1 MLRKLTMEG
10 KQYVAGLFL
19 FIAVMPLLIIEAL
32 QRRRLFDSFPR
43 MSQYFYVRVYYE
55 DTDAGGRVY
64 YANYLKFA
72 ERART
77 EILRSLGI
85 EQMEL
90 LRDHGT
96 GFVVRKC
103 SIEYFKPAML
113 DDLLTIESS
122 VHDITKAVLVM
133 QQTIKKGDETLVTI
147 EVKLAVIRAEDGR
160 VARIPDHVFA
170 ALENLTSGDL

>member
-1 MLRKLTMEG
+1 MS
-10 KQYVAGLFL
+10 FS
-19 FIAVMPLLIIEAL
+19 
-32 QRRRLFDSFPR
+32 FD
-43 MSQYFYVRVYYE
+43 VRVYYE

-77 EILRSLGI
+77 EFLRSLGI

-103 SIEYFKPAML
+103 TAEFFKPAML
-113 DDLLTIESS
+113 DDCLTIATQI
-122 VHDITKAVLVM
+122 HDITKATLAM
-133 QQTIKKGDETLVTI
+133 QQVIKRAGEVLVTI
-147 EVKLAVIRAEDGR
+147 EVKLAVINAESGR
-160 VARIPDHVFA
+160 VARMPDHVFKV
-170 ALENLTSGDL
+170 LKG